1 MAFRRSRSTTVSSAL
16 MATALLGACQNS
28 APDASIPEQSPSPSD
43 KATLELPQ
51 PAGSSSTSGLADIPH
66 SEQRLCRFKVDGK
79 VLVDGR
85 CEVFPMEDGGYTLN
99 TWTAGKPSL
108 RMMALQRQA
117 GTQIRTTTRRWIR
130 SVESR
135 CSRIAGSTTARGF
148 VPGNQSAASGTALT
162 ANRTTQQLGKF
173 AHSLTADA

>member
-1 MAFRRSRSTTVSSAL
+1 MAFRRPRSTTVSSAL
-16 MATALLGACQNS
+16 MATALLGACENS

-66 SEQRLCRFKVDGK
+66 SEQRLCRFEVDGK

-85 CEVFPMEDGGYTLN
+85 CEVFPMGDGGYTLN
-99 TWTAGKPSL
+99 TAGKPSL

-135 CSRIAGSTTARGF
+135 CSRIAGSTTARGS
-148 VPGNQSAASGTALT
+148 VPGNQSAASGKALT

-173 AHSLTADA
+173 AHLLTADA